1 MKKRSLSD
9 CQHVTESFLI
19 ENMDEMIAA
28 AREGRLLLM
37 PKEHKQ
43 PQREDVLN
51 SVRAYVSEIECFAR
65 RGWDGRVKDVWE
77 TIFKDEVFYNML
89 LPGSKTRKFREFNKY
104 GVMRIVGMLRSFG
117 VYDECINDSQLCKA
131 LERTSKDSSYRSYI
145 GLGFDSRE
153 NRQALQRILYNIG

>member
-1 MKKRSLSD
+1 M
-9 CQHVTESFLI
+9 I
-19 ENMDEMIAA
+19 ENMDGMVAA
-28 AREGRLLLM
+28 AREGGLLLM
-37 PKEHKQ
+37 PKEHRR
-43 PQREDVLN
+43 PRREEVLN
-51 SVRAYVSEIECFAR
+51 SGGVDGGESECFGR
-65 RGWDGRVKDVWE
+65 RGWEGRVKDVWE
-77 TIFKDEVFYNML
+77 TIFKEEVFYNML